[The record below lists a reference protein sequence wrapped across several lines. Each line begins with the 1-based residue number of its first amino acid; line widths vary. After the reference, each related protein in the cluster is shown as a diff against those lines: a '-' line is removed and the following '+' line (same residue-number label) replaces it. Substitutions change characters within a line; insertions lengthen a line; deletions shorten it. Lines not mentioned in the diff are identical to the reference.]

1 MYYFIITILVS
12 LISGLIAK
20 KLKFPSPL
28 LVGGIIGVSIF
39 NIFTSNA
46 TSSEFNKFFLQVI
59 SGSFIGSTLG
69 KDEILNIR
77 IIILPS
83 IFMILGMM
91 IVNCFVGTL
100 IYFVSP
106 MDYLTALL
114 STVPGGVTETTLM
127 AESMGANVSSVA
139 MMQLVRSIGSL
150 IFFPILIGFMLK
162 KNGVSEV
169 IETPKY
175 QEFPHK
181 ILRVFFTLVIGTA
194 GGFFGYL
201 FPSVPASQMVFS
213 LIFVSLFNVFAFKCE
228 IPLPF
233 KRAAQVSTGS
243 FIGAKVTIDTVTSMN
258 EIILPLV
265 MLMLGYLIF
274 HTLLALF
281 LSKRFNLDKGVMLF
295 SCIPAGASD
304 VALIASDYNC
314 TSSYIAVFQII
325 RLISCIIIFPAMI
338 NLIATNLFI

>member
-1 MYYFIITILVS
+1 MFYFIITILIS
-12 LISGLIAK
+12 LLSGLVAK

-39 NIFTSNA
+39 NILTSHA
-46 TSSEFNKFFLQVI
+46 TSTEFNKFFLQVI

-69 KDEILNIR
+69 KNEILDMKR
-77 IIILPS
+77 IILPS
-83 IFMILGMM
+83 IVMIVGMM
-91 IVNCFVGTL
+91 IVNIFVGTL

-127 AESMGANVSSVA
+127 AESMGAVVSSVA

-150 IFFPILIGFMLK
+150 IFFPILIGFILK
-162 KNGVSEV
+162 KQELPII
-169 IETPKY
+169 IEGHIVKESPNKVR
-175 QEFPHK
+175 
-181 ILRVFFTLVIGTA
+181 RVFFTLTIGTI
-194 GGFFGYL
+194 GGLCGYL

-213 LIFVSLFNVFAFKCE
+213 LIFVSLFNIFVFKCE
-228 IPLPF
+228 VPLPY
-233 KRAAQVSTGS
+233 KRAAQVATGT
-243 FIGAKVTIDTVTSMN
+243 FVGAKVTMDTISSMN
-258 EIILPLV
+258 EILFPLV

-281 LSKRFNLDKGVMLF
+281 ISKHFKLNKGVMLF

-314 TSSYIAVFQII
+314 NSSYIAIFQII
-325 RLISCIIIFPAMI
+325 RLISCIIVFPAMI
-338 NLIATNLFI
+338 NLIATNFFL